1 LRRDNSRLQ
10 HRRMKTFLAQL
21 DSLIAQ
27 RSILQHPFYQ
37 AWRRGELTRDDLA
50 RYARLY
56 YPHVAAFPRYLETA
70 AAKADDAATRR
81 ALADNLRD
89 ELENPAPHPE
99 LWLDFAEALG
109 GERSEIAAQ
118 SAAAKVSATVAT
130 FDALCQ
136 RSLAAGLTALY
147 CYESQQPMVAQEKMR
162 GLRDSYGVTSEAG
175 LRYFAV
181 HATADLEHRET
192 ERAALGR
199 CLEEG
204 MAPAEIFCAAE
215 EALDAY
221 WNLLDAVAPAGP
233 SC

>member
-1 LRRDNSRLQ
+1 
-10 HRRMKTFLAQL
+10 MTAFLAQL

-56 YPHVAAFPRYLETA
+56 YPHVAAFPGYLEATA
-70 AAKADDAATRR
+70 VKAEDVATRS
-81 ALADNLRD
+81 ALADNLQD
-89 ELENPAPHPE
+89 ELENPAPHPK

-109 GERSEIAAQ
+109 GERSEVAAQ
-118 SAAAKVSATVAT
+118 PASPQVSRTVAT

-181 HATADLEHRET
+181 HATADVEHREA

-199 CLEEG
+199 CLEAG
-204 MAPAEIFCAAE
+204 TAPAEIFSAAE

-221 WNLLDAVAPAGP
+221 WNLLDAVAPASSG
-233 SC
+233 C